1 MNCIYTGNFNE
12 EHIINRKR
20 RMIGPV
26 LKTST
31 AAVINNLSCESY
43 RERESSRLMKMGIYY
58 LIFIGIFLEYEHI

>member
-1 MNCIYTGNFNE
+1 MNCIYTENFDE

-20 RMIGPV
+20 RMIGPA

-43 RERESSRLMKMGIYY
+43 RERESLRLMKMGIYY
-58 LIFIGIFLEYEHI
+58 LIFIGIFLKYEHI